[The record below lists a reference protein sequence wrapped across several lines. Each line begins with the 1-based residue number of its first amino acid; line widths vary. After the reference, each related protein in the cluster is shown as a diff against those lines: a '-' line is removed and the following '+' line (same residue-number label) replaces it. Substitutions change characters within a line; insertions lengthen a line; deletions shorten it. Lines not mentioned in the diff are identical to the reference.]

1 MVDMELKIDSEETP
15 FEIVDRRLNDERA
28 RLPII

>member
-1 MVDMELKIDSEETP
+1 MVDRELKIDSEETS
-15 FEIVDRRLNDERA
+15 FQIVDRRLDDERA